1 MNAWVPE
8 AALYVREMVDLVVS
22 REGKLTYQTN
32 RYSVPAEYI
41 GQMVTLKIN
50 TLNYRSQV
58 FTQENLLLREFTLS
72 TKGAREVN
80 IREEDT
86 ESLIERWKAERR
98 PTVKKHHM
106 RSWTR
111 RFLMS

>member
-1 MNAWVPE
+1 MNTWVPE
-8 AALYVREMVDLVVS
+8 AAPDVREIVGLVVS

-32 RYSVPAEYI
+32 RDSVPAEYI

-72 TKGAREVN
+72 PKGAREVN
-80 IREEDT
+80 IRKEDT
-86 ESLIERWKAERR
+86 EILIERRKAERR
-98 PTVKKHHM
+98 PAV
-106 RSWTR
+106 
-111 RFLMS
+111 